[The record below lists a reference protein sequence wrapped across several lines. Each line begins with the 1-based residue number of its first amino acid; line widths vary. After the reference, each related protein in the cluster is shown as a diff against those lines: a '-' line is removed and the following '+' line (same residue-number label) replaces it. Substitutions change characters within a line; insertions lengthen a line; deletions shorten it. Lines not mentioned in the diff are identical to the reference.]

1 MYFNNAVIRSIVL
14 STEHGLG
21 TVTSVQDSGKHGK
34 MMSVV
39 FGRPQHNSF
48 QRNYD
53 VHGREIV
60 AGMPTTE
67 IQTLFY
73 ADDDDMVESQY
84 RLKVKAP
91 IPVPRW
97 SDTLY
102 VSRMLYDLVEGWGHV
117 VEMEERT
124 GAFTL
129 EFSGLNRVT
138 PKRLTYRHSGHRFG
152 TANKHKPR
160 SVFTDA
166 EIRSGEMA
174 AAITGGLK
182 SENAPAWVKA
192 DPMFLRNSRMGEH
205 KDDKKKNY
213 VFFYKPAGSS
223 GFLQNIMVGTGSG
236 LTLEAAVEEL
246 YKAETYSGT
255 TRGDKLDDLIKQFGV
270 GHLFAYE
277 ITHVPT
283 ELKERFKAIDR
294 TTEAMLKDGKHGRIT
309 MRAANKTA

>member
-1 MYFNNAVIRSIVL
+1 MYFNDANTRSIVI
-14 STEHGLG
+14 STDHGLG
-21 TVTSVQDSGKHGK
+21 IITSAQDSGKHGK
-34 MMSVV
+34 MVTV
-39 FGRPQHNSF
+39 LFGRPQHSSF

-60 AGMPTTE
+60 SGVPTTE

-73 ADDDDMVESQY
+73 ADDDNMIEFQS

-102 VSRMLYDLVEGWGHV
+102 VSRKVYDLVEGWGTV
-117 VEMEERT
+117 VEMDERT

-129 EFSGLNRVT
+129 QFVGLNRT
-138 PKRLTYRHSGHRFG
+138 TAKRLTYRHSGHRFG
-152 TANKHKPR
+152 TGNKHKPR
-160 SVFTDA
+160 CVFTDA

-205 KDDKKKNY
+205 TDDKKKNY

-255 TRGDKLDDLIKQFGV
+255 TRGDKLDDMIKQFGV

-283 ELKERFKAIDR
+283 ELKERFKAIDKAIMGMVER
-294 TTEAMLKDGKHGRIT
+294 KEMGRIT
-309 MRAANKTA
+309 MKAARKTA